1 MDKNSILSI
10 IKELFANEFSQTPF
24 HYMRSQVSLYEDP
37 VTSYLNVRLLLT
49 ESRLA
54 YNFNISFEYLY
65 ARDTEMLIHMFKSHI
80 FNFIQQINY
89 KIRSD
94 NYNSNCTK
102 ELILEKYFDSYA
114 YSKTASKDISYFEY
128 VLNNPNII
136 LRRGAGHTRSLVDFI
151 TEPTYT
157 GITKD
162 TVVVFNNSIKKNEFL
177 SYGLRHFPTINLNNS
192 IDGLRGF
199 GSKFFIFNSFQDC
212 FRLIDQLALSGFMH
226 HSSHFIILGE

>member
-1 MDKNSILSI
+1 MNKDYLLRL
-10 IKELFANEFSQTPF
+10 IKELFTNEMSVTPL
-24 HYMRSQVSLYEDP
+24 HYMKSEVSLYEDP
-37 VTSYLNVRLLLT
+37 TINSFHVRLLLT

-54 YNFNISFEYLY
+54 YNFNISCEFLY
-65 ARDTEMLIHMFKSHI
+65 AIDTDMLIHMAKSHI

-94 NYNSNCTK
+94 NYHSNCTK
-102 ELILEKYFDSYA
+102 ELILEKYFDSYV

-136 LRRGAGHTRSLVDFI
+136 LRRGAGHTRALIDFI
-151 TEPTYT
+151 AEPTYSS
-157 GITKD
+157 ITVD
-162 TVVVFNNSIKKNEFL
+162 TVVVFNNTVKYNEFF
-177 SYGLRHFPTINLNNS
+177 SYGLRYFHAINLNNS
-192 IDGLRGF
+192 INGLRGL